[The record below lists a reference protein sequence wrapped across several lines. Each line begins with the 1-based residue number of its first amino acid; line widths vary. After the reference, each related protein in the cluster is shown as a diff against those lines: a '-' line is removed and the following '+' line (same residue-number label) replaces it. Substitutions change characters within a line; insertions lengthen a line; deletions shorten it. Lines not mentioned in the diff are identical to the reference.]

1 MAVSSDSPA
10 DRQILVDRLG
20 LTFTVLADPTRAII
34 SAFGVQEKDA
44 ESALPALFVVDGSGV
59 IRVAQ
64 VGEGI
69 VERASAADIGRALA
83 AAAKP
88 TR

>member
-1 MAVSSDSPA
+1 MSSDSPA
-10 DRQILVDRLG
+10 DRQILVERLG
-20 LTFTVLADPTRAII
+20 LGFPVLADPARAII
-34 SAFGVQEKDA
+34 SAFGVLEKDA
-44 ESALPALFVVDGSGV
+44 ESALPALFVVDAGGV

-64 VGEGI
+64 VGENI

-88 TR
+88 AR